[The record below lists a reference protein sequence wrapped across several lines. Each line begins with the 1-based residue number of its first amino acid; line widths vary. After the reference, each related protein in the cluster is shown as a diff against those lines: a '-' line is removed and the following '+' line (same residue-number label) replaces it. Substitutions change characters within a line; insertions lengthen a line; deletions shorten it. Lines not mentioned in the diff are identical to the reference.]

1 MTEGGRI
8 ILLFFAAA
16 AAGSDIRRGKISN
29 FLILLM
35 LAAGIGWRIAGIG
48 WRMVCAPESL
58 PGIAGA
64 MALTLAVL
72 VPFWRPGGLGAG
84 DIKLLAALVPFLGV
98 QWYIVSIILSFLI
111 GAVFSAVLLIRYRDL
126 SRTIHFA
133 VPVCISVTLCLL
145 LQQLGI
151 QSTFLL
157 HI

>member
-35 LAAGIGWRIAGIG
+35 LAAGIG

>member
-16 AAGSDIRRGKISN
+16 AAESDIRRGKISN

-35 LAAGIGWRIAGIG
+35 LAAGIG

-98 QWYIVSIILSFLI
+98 QWYIVSFILSFLI

-157 HI
+157 HL

>member
-29 FLILLM
+29 LLILLM
-35 LAAGIGWRIAGIG
+35 LAAGIG

-84 DIKLLAALVPFLGV
+84 DIKLLAALAPFLGV
-98 QWYIVSIILSFLI
+98 QWYIVSFILSFLI
-111 GAVFSAVLLIRYRDL
+111 GAVFSAFLLIRYRDL

>member
-16 AAGSDIRRGKISN
+16 AAESDIRRGKISN
-29 FLILLM
+29 LLILLM
-35 LAAGIGWRIAGIG
+35 LAAGIG

-98 QWYIVSIILSFLI
+98 QWYIISFILS
-111 GAVFSAVLLIRYRDL
+111 
-126 SRTIHFA
+126 H
-133 VPVCISVTLCLL
+133 
-145 LQQLGI
+145 
-151 QSTFLL
+151 
-157 HI
+157 